1 MLNKKILAGGGA
13 GEEAPHVKLTVGEKS
28 VTGGSSYGWSSS
40 KSSNYGS
47 ISRIP
52 VWGATRLLYL
62 STDKNS
68 TKCGVA
74 GQELNISIRR
84 LDTGYEIKIAL
95 KNIGGGFATGYTTGS
110 LFAITDN
117 GKTVPLVFT
126 PPLQDISKKVKQVFT
141 RSRKE
146 GVVNAWEGN
155 AYRVGYTRKGKY
167 QQQHGLHCTGG
178 PRWKISLDYTS
189 WQERGGQR
197 TYRGCG
203 ISIFPRLGWRLTRAC
218 HLGHIEK
225 YITHWLCR
233 FPSKAP
239 NGGLI
244 RRDRCNLG
252 VTSQLE
258 VPYAA

>member
-126 PPLQDISKKVKQVFT
+126 PPPI
-141 RSRKE
+141 
-146 GVVNAWEGN
+146 
-155 AYRVGYTRKGKY
+155 GY
-167 QQQHGLHCTGG
+167 L
-178 PRWKISLDYTS
+178 
-189 WQERGGQR
+189 
-197 TYRGCG
+197 
-203 ISIFPRLGWRLTRAC
+203 
-218 HLGHIEK
+218 
-225 YITHWLCR
+225 
-233 FPSKAP
+233 
-239 NGGLI
+239 
-244 RRDRCNLG
+244 
-252 VTSQLE
+252 
-258 VPYAA
+258 